1 MCFSNLCIAGK
12 VKMENTKNKNE
23 NNGNQNVSA
32 NLQSGNYG
40 NFLKII
46 FTCIEYWLCVVA
58 NTGLMNCLPVP
69 VSLLLFCIFLK
80 LYKKYTYV
88 CSVMLYHNHVV

>member
-1 MCFSNLCIAGK
+1 MCFSNLCIPGK

-40 NFLKII
+40 NFHLYRI
-46 FTCIEYWLCVVA
+46 YVGYV
-58 NTGLMNCLPVP
+58 
-69 VSLLLFCIFLK
+69 LLQIQAL
-80 LYKKYTYV
+80 
-88 CSVMLYHNHVV
+88 